1 MAPRRSLKVRALLWI
16 VAFAVICGILAGA
29 VAVFAPKGRSTQA
42 GSAPVPSGQPSPAAS
57 GGPTLLAD
65 GCLGGSDPSQAILVA
80 QAQAP
85 LTPEGAAAFAATY
98 ERWGT
103 EIPHKGAIAPVG
115 ARVWTSDLT
124 PSLRHVGEWPASLA
138 GATGWAS
145 MTGTSRYRVD
155 AFDGR
160 SATVSILYETYV
172 VPAGG
177 GQASP
182 GGLLVQD
189 KLEVVNGH
197 WRIAGSGTSPTADEM
212 KSTGIPFKAGC

>member
-1 MAPRRSLKVRALLWI
+1 MAPHRSLKVRALLWI
-16 VAFAVICGILAGA
+16 VAFAVICGVLAGA

-42 GSAPVPSGQPSPAAS
+42 GSAPVPSGRPSPAAS

-85 LTPEGAAAFAATY
+85 LTPEGVAAFAATY

-103 EIPHKGAIAPVG
+103 QLPHKGAVAPVG
-115 ARVWTSDLT
+115 AKIWTSDLAAGYRK
-124 PSLRHVGEWPASLA
+124 LAGVPAGFA

-182 GGLLVQD
+182 GGELVQD
-189 KLEVVNGH
+189 KFTVVDGR
-197 WRIAGSGTSPTADEM
+197 WRFAGTGPIPTTDEM